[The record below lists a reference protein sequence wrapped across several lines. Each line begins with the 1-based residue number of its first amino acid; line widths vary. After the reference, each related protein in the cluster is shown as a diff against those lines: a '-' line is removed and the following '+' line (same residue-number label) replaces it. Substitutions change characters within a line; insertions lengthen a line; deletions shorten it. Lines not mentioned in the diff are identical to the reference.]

1 LFWRL
6 FTFFCGLP
14 VQEFWLVEHVCP
26 VIRCSLAVIERE
38 ERIRV
43 DFPDVDQLE
52 RLVRQVRQ
60 AQYSVQG
67 FWHLPCNR
75 ASIDELRRLAGG
87 IAEVDVHLLRDQ
99 LRARLL
105 PVPLHQAMRLPVDL
119 SPGNFDAFRRYLET
133 LQLKAY
139 SGNTIRVYR
148 FEFLKLLQL
157 LRGRPVE
164 EMGED
169 QVRAYMLWLIRDHG
183 YGESQAN
190 SAINAIKFY
199 FEKVL
204 DRPRIVMELPR
215 PKKPLLLPRVLG
227 KPSIER
233 IIRDTVNLKHRAM
246 LMLAYSAGLRVSEV
260 VALRICDIDSD
271 RMSIH
276 VTRAKGK
283 KDRVVGLSPKLLDV
297 LREYFRQYRPRTYLF
312 EGADGGEYSTRAVQQ
327 VFRDAKQRAGVRTPG
342 GIHTLRHSYATH
354 LLESG
359 TDIRFIQELLG
370 HNSILTTRRYTHV
383 SLQQAAQ
390 IRSPLDDLSL

>member
-1 LFWRL
+1 
-6 FTFFCGLP
+6 
-14 VQEFWLVEHVCP
+14 
-26 VIRCSLAVIERE
+26 
-38 ERIRV
+38 V
-43 DFPDVDQLE
+43 DFPDVDPLE
-52 RLVRQVRQ
+52 RLVRQVKGAR
-60 AQYSVQG
+60 YSVQG
-67 FWHLPCNR
+67 FWHMPCDR
-75 ASIDELRRLAGG
+75 VSVQELRRLTGEV
-87 IAEVDVHLLRDQ
+87 AELDVGLLRDQ
-99 LRARLL
+99 LAARQL
-105 PVPLHQAMRLPVDL
+105 PVPLHQAMRLPLDL
-119 SPGNFDAFRRYLET
+119 SPGNFDAYRRYLET

-139 SGNTIRVYR
+139 SDSTIRIYR

-157 LRGRPVE
+157 LRGRSVE
-164 EMGED
+164 GMGEE
-169 QVRAYMLWLIRDHG
+169 QVRAYMLWLIRDQG

-204 DRPRIVMELPR
+204 DRPRIVVDLPR

-233 IIRDTVNLKHRAM
+233 IIRETSNLKHRAM

-260 VALRICDIDSD
+260 VALRVCDIDSE

-276 VTRAKGK
+276 ITRAKGK
-283 KDRVVGLSPKLLDV
+283 KDRVVGLSPKLLEV
-297 LREYFRQYRPRTYLF
+297 LRGYYRQFRPKEYLF
-312 EGADGGEYSTRAVQQ
+312 EGTDGGVYSTRSVQQ
-327 VFRDAKQRAGVRTPG
+327 VFRDAKLRAGVRTPG

-370 HNSILTTRRYTHV
+370 HNSLLTTRRYTHV

-390 IRSPLDDLSL
+390 IRSPLDDLDL